1 MKYGGM
7 ILEKKEYVTLKRILN
22 FHKHYKDC
30 AHKDALER
38 LKESIDDALV
48 KDEEEVP
55 NDVVRLYSWVTLS
68 SGDGGSRIVRLAP
81 PSEENDHGKRISV
94 ISTLG
99 ANLIGLAAGDTLQ
112 IEKIPSDIK
121 SLKITKVE
129 KPHQLLCGP
138 FSGLDF

>member
-7 ILEKKEYVTLKRILN
+7 ILEKKEYLTLKRILN
-22 FHKHYKDC
+22 FHKHYEDY

-55 NDVVRLYSWVTLS
+55 SDVVRLYSRVTLS
-68 SGDGGSRIVRLAP
+68 SEEGGSRILRLVP
-81 PSEENDHGKRISV
+81 PSEENTMGKRISV

-112 IEKIPSDIK
+112 MEIPSDTK

-129 KPHQLLCGP
+129 KPHQRLSDS